1 MIETTYDKFIE
12 MHTEMAF
19 RNNASSSIIRAM
31 ANLGKP
37 LNDAMAA
44 GLLTLDT
51 IHAPIRSACECFN
64 HFEHYGALDASFCG
78 DKVPGFGSSW
88 YKKERDPL
96 VRKFLDCLN
105 GETNGIVDDYTQYVQ
120 ELWGKEIYPNAAL
133 ATAAFAFEENI
144 DPVTAMSK
152 VIVGR
157 LDAWVSI
164 YSDNY
169 LDRGFN

>member
-1 MIETTYDKFIE
+1 MIYEKFIE

-37 LNDAMAA
+37 LNDALAA

-64 HFEHYGALDASFCG
+64 AFEHDGALNVSYCG
-78 DKVPGFGSSW
+78 SKVPGFGSSW
-88 YKKERDPL
+88 YKNTRDPE
-96 VRKFLDCLN
+96 VEKFINCLN
-105 GETNGIVDDYTQYVQ
+105 PETIGIIEDYTNYVR
-120 ELWGKEIYPNAAL
+120 ETWHKPGLCPNAAL

-157 LDAWVSI
+157 IDAWVSI

-169 LDRGFN
+169 FDRGFN

>member
-1 MIETTYDKFIE
+1 MTDVYESFIQ

-31 ANLGKP
+31 AQLGKP
-37 LNDAMAA
+37 LNDAIAA
-44 GLLTLDT
+44 GLMTLDT

-64 HFEHYGALDASFCG
+64 AYEHDGALNASYCG
-78 DKVPGFGSSW
+78 RKVPGFGSSW
-88 YKKERDPL
+88 YKNESDP
-96 VRKFLDCLN
+96 VVETFLNQLDDETLN
-105 GETNGIVDDYTQYVQ
+105 TVTAYTAYVQ
-120 ELWGKEIYPNAAL
+120 DMWGRPGLFPNAAL
-133 ATAAFAFEENI
+133 ATAAFAFQENI

-152 VIVGR
+152 VIIGR
-157 LDAWVSI
+157 IDAWVSI

>member
-1 MIETTYDKFIE
+1 MIYEKFIE

-19 RNNASSSIIRAM
+19 RNNASSGIIRAM

-37 LNDAMAA
+37 LNDAIAA
-44 GLLTLDT
+44 GLMTLDT

-64 HFEHYGALDASFCG
+64 AFEHDGALNASYCG
-78 DKVPGFGSSW
+78 HKVPGFGSSW
-88 YKKERDPL
+88 FKNEPDP
-96 VRKFLDCLN
+96 VVNTFLEALDV
-105 GETNGIVDDYTQYVQ
+105 EVADVVASYTTYVQ
-120 ELWGKEIYPNAAL
+120 DMWNKPGLYPNAAL
-133 ATAAFAFEENI
+133 ATAAFAFQENI

-152 VIVGR
+152 VILGR
-157 LDAWVSI
+157 IDAWVSI

>member
-1 MIETTYDKFIE
+1 MIYEKFIE

-37 LNDAMAA
+37 LNDAIAA
-44 GLLTLDT
+44 GLMTLDT

-64 HFEHYGALDASFCG
+64 AFEHDGALNASYCG
-78 DKVPGFGSSW
+78 RKVPGFGSSW
-88 YKKERDPL
+88 FKNEPDP
-96 VRKFLDCLN
+96 VVNTFLEALDV
-105 GETNGIVDDYTQYVQ
+105 EVADVVASYTTYVQ
-120 ELWGKEIYPNAAL
+120 DMWNKPGLYPNAAL
-133 ATAAFAFEENI
+133 ATAAFAFQENI

-152 VIVGR
+152 VILGR
-157 LDAWVSI
+157 IDAWVSI

>member
-1 MIETTYDKFIE
+1 MIETIYDHFVK

-64 HFEHYGALDASFCG
+64 AFEHDGALNAAYCG
-78 DKVPGFGSSW
+78 AKVPGFGSSW
-88 YKKERDPL
+88 YKNEEDPL
-96 VRKFLDCLN
+96 VREFLNHLD
-105 GETNGIVDDYTQYVQ
+105 GETNGIVDDYTKYVQ
-120 ELWGKEIYPNAAL
+120 EMWKKNIFPNAAL

-157 LDAWVSI
+157 MDAWVSI

>member
-1 MIETTYDKFIE
+1 MLYEKFIE

-37 LNDAMAA
+37 LNDAVAA

-64 HFEHYGALDASFCG
+64 HFAANEELNASFAG

-88 YKKERDPL
+88 FKNEPDPV
-96 VRKFLDCLN
+96 VRKFTNCLN
-105 GETNGIVDDYTQYVQ
+105 GETVGIIDAYTSYVQ
-120 ELWGKEIYPNAAL
+120 ENWNPTLYPNAAL
-133 ATAAFAFEENI
+133 ATAAFAWEEDI

-157 LDAWVSI
+157 IDAWVSI

>member
-1 MIETTYDKFIE
+1 MADIYENFIQ

-31 ANLGKP
+31 AQLGKP
-37 LNDAMAA
+37 LNDAIAA
-44 GLLTLDT
+44 GLMTLDT

-64 HFEHYGALDASFCG
+64 AYENDGALNASYCG
-78 DKVPGFGSSW
+78 RKVPGFGSSW
-88 YKKERDPL
+88 YKNESDP
-96 VRKFLDCLN
+96 VVEKFLNELDPDTLH
-105 GETNGIVDDYTQYVQ
+105 TVTAYTAYVQ
-120 ELWGKEIYPNAAL
+120 DMWNRPGLFPNAAL
-133 ATAAFAFEENI
+133 ATAAFAFQENI

-152 VIVGR
+152 VILGR
-157 LDAWVSI
+157 IDAWVSI